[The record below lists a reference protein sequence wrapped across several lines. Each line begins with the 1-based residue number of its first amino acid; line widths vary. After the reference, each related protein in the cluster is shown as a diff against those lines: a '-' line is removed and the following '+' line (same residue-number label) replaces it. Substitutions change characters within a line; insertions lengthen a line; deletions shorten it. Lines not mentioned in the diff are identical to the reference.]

1 MVLPG
6 WLDHQTIFCAGSTPS
21 QSVASCSVR
30 AVSPPTAGPPPQ
42 AAKNP
47 VAAAAPPRAR
57 MLRREGCQ
65 TSLDRGVHSGERRRD
80 ADDIEWFSFIELDR
94 VLRVGEGSGLC
105 GTRGGQVGIWINRVG
120 VRVRSG
126 RGRADQAAGRTR

>member
-21 QSVASCSVR
+21 QSVAARSVR

-57 MLRREGCQ
+57 MSRREGSP
-65 TSLDRGVHSGERRRD
+65 TSLDRGGPSSERRRD
-80 ADDIEWFSFIELDR
+80 AHDVEGPPIIAHDR
-94 VLRVGEGSGLC
+94 VARHADGSRLC
-105 GTRGGQVGIWINRVG
+105 G
-120 VRVRSG
+120 
-126 RGRADQAAGRTR
+126 

>member
-21 QSVASCSVR
+21 QSVASRSVR

-42 AAKNP
+42 AARNP

-57 MLRREGCQ
+57 MLRREEIGRASCRERGEGAGGAG
-65 TSLDRGVHSGERRRD
+65 SGKKRERKGGHARGVILRLTTVRR
-80 ADDIEWFSFIELDR
+80 
-94 VLRVGEGSGLC
+94 
-105 GTRGGQVGIWINRVG
+105 Q
-120 VRVRSG
+120 
-126 RGRADQAAGRTR
+126 

>member
-6 WLDHQTIFCAGSTPS
+6 WLDHQTIFSAGSTPS
-21 QSVASCSVR
+21 QSVASRSVR
-30 AVSPPTAGPPPQ
+30 AGSPPTAGPPPQ
-42 AAKNP
+42 AARNP

-80 ADDIEWFSFIELDR
+80 ADDIEWFSFIELNR
-94 VLRVGEGSGLC
+94 VLRVGEGIGLSRE
-105 GTRGGQVGIWINRVG
+105 T
-120 VRVRSG
+120 G
-126 RGRADQAAGRTR
+126 R